1 MKPFSIVLFAALV
14 TFPVSAQIAPN
25 FKGDFQSEQRFSAG
39 QSPVAIAAGDVNGD
53 GRQDLVVA
61 DYNGSTVNVLL
72 GNGDGTFGSPTVYA
86 TGDYPYSV
94 ALADL
99 TGNGHLD
106 IVCAN
111 LNLNHLTQGG
121 TVSVLLGNGDGTFA
135 PAVNYVAGKDLSSV
149 VLADFNGDG
158 KIDIATTDVSSSYVG
173 LLLNNGNGTFQNAV
187 QHPAGP
193 NPFSLAARGL

>member
-1 MKPFSIVLFAALV
+1 M
-14 TFPVSAQIAPN
+14 
-25 FKGDFQSEQRFSAG
+25 
-39 QSPVAIAAGDVNGD
+39 
-53 GRQDLVVA
+53 A

-72 GNGDGTFGSPTVYA
+72 GNGDGTFGNPTVYA

-173 LLLNNGNGTFQNAV
+173 VLLNSGNGTFQNAV
-187 QHPAGP
+187 QYPAGP
-193 NPFSLAARGL
+193 NPFSLAAADFNGDGKLDLAVTAATYLRIISIVRPGRIQSVFYLDAETEHLPRLSLIKRVIFLTH